1 MAASRARSVGSSVGR
16 GVCRR
21 RTASWWREDE
31 DLQILGG
38 VATGQLNKQLDG
50 AAHRQVG
57 ESWQHLGAAS
67 AMG

>member
-31 DLQILGG
+31 DLQLFGG
-38 VATGQLNKQLDG
+38 VATDVQGEKLDR
-50 AAHRQVG
+50 ATQRQVG
-57 ESWQHLGAAS
+57 ESG
-67 AMG
+67 